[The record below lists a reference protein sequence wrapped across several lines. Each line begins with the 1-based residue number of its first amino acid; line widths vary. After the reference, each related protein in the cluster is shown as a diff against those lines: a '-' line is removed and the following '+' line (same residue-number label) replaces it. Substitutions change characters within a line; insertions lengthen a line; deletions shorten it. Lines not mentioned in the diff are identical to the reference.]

1 MQLGYRSISLPPWSV
16 IWWSCLHQES
26 WWDSGDH
33 SVRELSYTE
42 DEEAIMFLEALVWM
56 KFTVLDGKV
65 TCVNVALVPARPAGR
80 VLSSSNLFLGN
91 QT

>member
-1 MQLGYRSISLPPWSV
+1 MQLGYRSLSLPPLSV

-42 DEEAIMFLEALVWM
+42 DEEAMMFLEAL
-56 KFTVLDGKV
+56 
-65 TCVNVALVPARPAGR
+65 A
-80 VLSSSNLFLGN
+80 
-91 QT
+91 

>member
-1 MQLGYRSISLPPWSV
+1 MQLGYRSLSLPPWSV

-42 DEEAIMFLEALVWM
+42 DEEAMMFLEAL
-56 KFTVLDGKV
+56 
-65 TCVNVALVPARPAGR
+65 A
-80 VLSSSNLFLGN
+80 
-91 QT
+91 